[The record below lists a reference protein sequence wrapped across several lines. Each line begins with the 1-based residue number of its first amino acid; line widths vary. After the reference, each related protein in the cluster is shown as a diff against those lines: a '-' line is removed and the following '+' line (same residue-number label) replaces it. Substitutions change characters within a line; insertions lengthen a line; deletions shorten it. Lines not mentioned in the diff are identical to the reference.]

1 MRPAVQ
7 RGFTLIEILVAVF
20 VIVMVASVVM
30 LNLNSPAR
38 DRMAEQHA
46 QSLSNMLNYA
56 LDEAEFSAQAYGLFM
71 WRNLGRDESID
82 LEFRRLDE
90 GLWRRVE
97 DEVLSAPLV
106 FDSPLEL
113 RVHSEGGLVELEAK
127 PEDETQLRPVF
138 WLWPSG
144 EMSVGNIEIRDPV
157 SPSEEDWMVSW
168 TLFGQAQATM
178 GEPE

>member
-1 MRPAVQ
+1 
-7 RGFTLIEILVAVF
+7 
-20 VIVMVASVVM
+20 
-30 LNLNSPAR
+30 
-38 DRMAEQHA
+38 
-46 QSLSNMLNYA
+46 MLNYA